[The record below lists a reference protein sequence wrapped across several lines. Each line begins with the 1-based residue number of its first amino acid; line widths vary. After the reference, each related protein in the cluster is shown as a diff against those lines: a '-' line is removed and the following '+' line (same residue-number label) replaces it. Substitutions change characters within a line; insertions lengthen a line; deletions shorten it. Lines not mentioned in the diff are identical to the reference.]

1 MGIVAFCPHG
11 HRINVKASL
20 AGRTGLCPTCG
31 AKFRIPTAD
40 GGEAPAAERL
50 PTARLLDVAA
60 DVAATLPRILPFEAA
75 PPAPEPAFASPPAAP
90 APPLPTLH
98 PALAEQPDLEWCI
111 AFPGGEPTEPL
122 SAESMQAWLDS
133 GQVTGTEVVWRS
145 DWPEWRP
152 ARDVFPDA
160 IA

>member
-1 MGIVAFCPHG
+1 MGIVAFCPQG
-11 HRINVKASL
+11 HRINVKGSF

-31 AKFRIPTAD
+31 AKVRVPSA
-40 GGEAPAAERL
+40 GGVEPPAASGL

-60 DVAATLPRILPFEAA
+60 DVVATLPRVLPFEA
-75 PPAPEPAFASPPAAP
+75 PPAAPEPAFEPPP
-90 APPLPTLH
+90 APPRTLH
-98 PALAEQPDLEWCI
+98 PALAERPDLEWCI

-122 SAESMQAWLDS
+122 SADSMQAWLAS
-133 GQVTGTEVVWRS
+133 GEVAGTEVVWRS
-145 DWPEWRP
+145 DWPTWRP